1 MSKWYAITRDNRK
14 LKIKNLHFNTE
25 HLEFSFETKTENL
38 SIITNPASDVV
49 KLELVSFF
57 GKVKS
62 EVYVSPDE
70 IPTIGY
76 SDGKLHV
83 TGQIIPF

>member
-25 HLEFSFETKTENL
+25 RLDFSFETKTENL
-38 SIITNPASDVV
+38 STITNPDSDVV
-49 KLELVSFF
+49 KLQLVSFF

-62 EVYVSPDE
+62 EVYVGQDE
-70 IPTIGY
+70 IPTISY
-76 SDGKLHV
+76 NDGKLHV
-83 TGQIIPF
+83 DGQIIPF